1 MSVRVLVVED
11 EPRVAQAH
19 AEYVGRVPG
28 FEVVGTVHSATA
40 ALHHLTERGPVDLV
54 LLDMH
59 LPDGHGLRLLQRL
72 RANGHLCD
80 VIAVTAARDVAVVRG
95 AVAQGVVLYLLK
107 PFTFA
112 TFRAKLE
119 QYADYRT
126 ALGSAPDQVVQD
138 EVDQLLDALRVGTGR
153 AILPKGLSPERLKDV
168 TDRLRAASGGLSA
181 SELGERAGTSRVT
194 ARRYLEHLADAGVAE
209 RSLRHGGS
217 GRPEVEYVW
226 RRHSESPVVIR
237 PR

>member
-11 EPRVAQAH
+11 EPRVAKAH
-19 AEYVGRVPG
+19 ADYVARVPG
-28 FEVVGTVHSATA
+28 FEVVGTVHTA
-40 ALHHLTERGPVDLV
+40 AAALRHLTERGPVDLV

-59 LPDGHGLRLLQRL
+59 LPDGHGLGLLQRL

-80 VIAVTAARDVAVVRG
+80 VIAVTAARDVVVVRG
-95 AVAQGVVLYLLK
+95 AVAQGVALYLIK

-112 TFRAKLE
+112 TFRCKLE
-119 QYADYRT
+119 QYAEYRSR
-126 ALGSAPDQVVQD
+126 LGSAPDQVVQD
-138 EVDQLLDALRVGTGR
+138 EVDQLLGALRVQAAPAT
-153 AILPKGLSPERLKDV
+153 LPKGLSAERLRDV
-168 TDRLRAASGGLSA
+168 TDRLRAACGGLSA
-181 SELGERAGTSRVT
+181 SELGELAGTSRVT

-209 RSLRHGGS
+209 RSLRNGRN

-226 RRHSESPVVIR
+226 RRAESPVVTR